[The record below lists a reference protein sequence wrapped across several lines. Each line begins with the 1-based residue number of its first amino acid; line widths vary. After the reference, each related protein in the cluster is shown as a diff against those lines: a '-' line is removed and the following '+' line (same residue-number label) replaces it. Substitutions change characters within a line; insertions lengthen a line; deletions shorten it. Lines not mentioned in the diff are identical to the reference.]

1 MNRRENLISPM
12 LINAIHTTHSI
23 HMVFTEKNIR
33 KKTHARALSVHRSSI
48 WPHRKIM
55 HKTQERSKNIIYS
68 YTYTSVYTRYINGN
82 RGEEENN
89 NS

>member
-1 MNRRENLISPM
+1 M
-12 LINAIHTTHSI
+12 LYIANTKHTTHSI

-33 KKTHARALSVHRSSI
+33 KKTHAHSPSIDHRRSG
-48 WPHRKIM
+48 HRKIM